1 MRGVAKCLMPEA
13 YDLRIAAIAAQPAR
27 NVAEVAAIMQSLD
40 RELHREDG
48 VKWFNLL
55 YLRVTEGVRDDPP
68 SGGWADPVWL
78 ERLDVVF
85 ASLYFNALVQ
95 WSRDRK
101 SVARCW
107 RALFDARR
115 RTDVARIQF
124 ALAGMNAHINHDLAL
139 ALLRTSEERNDMP
152 DRGSPQHADFER
164 VNTLLERVEEE
175 VKGLLLSRQ
184 AGEVDRHFGRVDDVI
199 AIWKVQVARDTAWT
213 NGELLWQLRNVTLAS
228 RKFAQ
233 NLDRLV
239 GLSSKGL
246 LVPTEIV

>member
-1 MRGVAKCLMPEA
+1 MT
-13 YDLRIAAIAAQPAR
+13 YDVQIATIAAQPAR
-27 NVAEVAAIMQSLD
+27 NVGEVAAVMQALD
-40 RELHREDG
+40 RELRKDDG
-48 VKWFNLL
+48 LRWFNLL

-68 SGGWADPVWL
+68 AGGWADPAWL

-85 ASLYFNALVQ
+85 AGLYFNALVQ

-107 RALFDARR
+107 RALLDARER
-115 RTDVARIQF
+115 RDVARIQF

-164 VNTLLERVEEE
+164 VNTLLERVEGQ
-175 VKGLLLSRQ
+175 VKDLLLSRQ
-184 AGEVDRHFGRVDDVI
+184 ASEVDRHFGRVDDVI
-199 AIWKVQVARDTAWT
+199 AIWKVRTARDTAWA
-213 NGELLWQLRNVTLAS
+213 NGELLWQFRRLKPAS

-246 LVPTEIV
+246 LVPTEIVRA